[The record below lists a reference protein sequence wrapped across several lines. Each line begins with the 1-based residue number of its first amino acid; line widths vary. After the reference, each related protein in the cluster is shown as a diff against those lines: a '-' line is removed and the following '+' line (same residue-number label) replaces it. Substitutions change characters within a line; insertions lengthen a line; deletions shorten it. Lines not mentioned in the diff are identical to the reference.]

1 MSLAINP
8 VAYLLDALNV
18 AGKSEFDH
26 FVSNEF
32 K

>member
-1 MSLAINP
+1 MRLAIQP
-8 VAYLLDALNV
+8 VTYLLDARNIP
-18 AGKSEFDH
+18 GKGEFDH

>member
-1 MSLAINP
+1 MSLAINT

-26 FVSNEF
+26 FVSN
-32 K
+32 